1 MADLMSARRKKMF
14 SPKFTITPKLASALV
29 KLEALRHEIDRLPI
43 TPAVLAGLRETARLQ
58 SVHYSTKIEGNR
70 LTEKEVADVIH
81 KAIPIKGRERD
92 QQEVL
97 GYYAALDKVEHWAQ
111 ENKIISQKTIQELHA
126 LVMSGGKKQIKPTP
140 YRDAQNVIR
149 DGRTHAIVY
158 LPPEAKDVEPL
169 MADLV
174 QWLMDTESQLPCPL
188 RASIAHYQFVTIHPY
203 YDGNG
208 RTARLLTTLIL
219 HKCGYDLR
227 GFYSLEDYYAKDLA
241 TYYQALTVGPSHN
254 YYEGRAKADIT
265 AWIEYFCQGMVTSF
279 ESVHRRALQAQERHE
294 KDSSPLLKKLDPRQR
309 AVLDLFQKHETVT
322 THDIAQLLTL
332 KPRTARDLCQQW
344 VTSGF
349 LVVANASKKGRT
361 YRLASEIERA
371 VQA

>member
-1 MADLMSARRKKMF
+1 MYR
-14 SPKFTITPKLASALV
+14 PKFSITPSIASALV
-29 KLEALRHEIDRLPI
+29 RLEALRHEIDTLPI

-70 LTEKEVADVIH
+70 LTEAEVADVLHRSI
-81 KAIPIKGRERD
+81 AIKGRERD

-111 ENKIISQKTIQELHA
+111 EKKAVSQKTIQELHA
-126 LVMSGGKKQIKPTP
+126 LVMSGGKKQNRPTP
-140 YRDAQNVIR
+140 YRDGQNVIR

-158 LPPEAKDVEPL
+158 LPPEAHDVEPL
-169 MADLV
+169 MTDLT
-174 QWLMDTESQLPCPL
+174 QWITSTESQLPCPL

-219 HKCGYDLR
+219 HRCGYDLR

-241 TYYQALTVGPSHN
+241 AYYQALTVGPSHN
-254 YYEGRAKADIT
+254 YYEGRAEADMT

-279 ESVHRRALQAQERHE
+279 ESVRRRALQAQERHE
-294 KDSSPLLKKLDPRQR
+294 KDSSPVLKKLDPRQR
-309 AVLDLFQKHETVT
+309 ATLDLFQKHNTIT
-322 THDIAQLLTL
+322 TRDIALLLTL
-332 KPRTARDLCQQW
+332 QPRTARDLCQQW

-349 LVVANASKKGRT
+349 LVVANTSKKGRK
-361 YRLASEIERA
+361 YRLAAELEK
-371 VQA
+371 VLQK